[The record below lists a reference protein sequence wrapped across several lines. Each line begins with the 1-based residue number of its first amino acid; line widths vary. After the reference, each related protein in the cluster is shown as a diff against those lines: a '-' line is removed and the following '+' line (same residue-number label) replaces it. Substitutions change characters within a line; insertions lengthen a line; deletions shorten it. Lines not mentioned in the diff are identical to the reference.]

1 MTARY
6 KRIQSAVNAA
16 PKWAT
21 VVVCEGNIQED
32 VVVSSPL
39 TLKGRDATI
48 KGTAKTRFL
57 CDQLGPMGPG
67 VAPCLAGLT
76 IRSSHVSIEGF
87 TVTGAIGE
95 GILATGT
102 LKGGSITDVSIK
114 DNRVVG
120 NNVGGIPPMSEL
132 ALSAVRGQRA
142 DPR

>member
-1 MTARY
+1 MRSTRTKRPGRGSLPGRRNHQELAR
-6 KRIQSAVNAA
+6 
-16 PKWAT
+16 
-21 VVVCEGNIQED
+21 
-32 VVVSSPL
+32 
-39 TLKGRDATI
+39 
-48 KGTAKTRFL
+48 
-57 CDQLGPMGPG
+57 
-67 VAPCLAGLT
+67 
-76 IRSSHVSIEGF
+76 SIEGF

-120 NNVGGIPPMSEL
+120 NNVGGIPPSLEL